1 MNLISQ
7 IVEQALA
14 TGYLSLEAEEDLRLL
29 LQQTQYDLQDFQA
42 FMVLQKE
49 AMKGRVRQES
59 RELWQ
64 SHRHLTAAV

>member
-1 MNLISQ
+1 MKVISQ
-7 IVEQALA
+7 IVKQALV

-29 LQQTQYDLQDFQA
+29 LQQTQYDLEDFQA
-42 FMVLQKE
+42 FMLLQKE

-64 SHRHLTAAV
+64 SHQHIPAAI